1 MAHFKNYEFGLY
13 EEGKEKVYDYA
24 ILIDANPCGND
35 ALELVF
41 YGLHNDSEF
50 YMTQDKKY
58 SEAHNAHIINSLS
71 NANNG
76 LHTFAEIVITKDDNW
91 IDRLC
96 TEEEIKTKISE
107 EEYTRLM
114 STFKRSLENNLKCL
128 EKYYNIKTEINKLK
142 TLRAEDGEW
151 AAVTLIQ
158 QIGDWKHE
166 VRLYGRSIDEYI
178 DIMEKDAKNYDCQL
192 PFEKFVA
199 STL

>member
-1 MAHFKNYEFGLY
+1 MALFKCF
-13 EEGKEKVYDYA
+13 EEGMTEVHDYA

-76 LHTFAEIVITKDDNW
+76 LHTFAEIVITHDDNW
-91 IDRLC
+91 IDKLC

-107 EEYTRLM
+107 EEYNRLM

-128 EKYYNIKTEINKLK
+128 EKYRNIKTEINKLK
-142 TLRAEDGEW
+142 TLRADGEW
-151 AAVTLIQ
+151 GKLVQ
-158 QIGDWKHE
+158 QIGDWKQE
-166 VRLYGRSIDEYI
+166 VYLVGSDIDKYV
-178 DIMEKDAKNYDCQL
+178 DIMEKDAKKYECQI
-192 PFEKFVA
+192 PFDRF
-199 STL
+199 TPLL